1 LSRRSIRLLLSL
13 AATAVLAS
21 ILAAGGTAAFR
32 RLEASFRTGQEELVP
47 PDIAQALEIAQRV
60 LPADAPLLYVSADTD
75 TWRCGVW
82 QRLLHPR
89 PVFCVRPAAS
99 SHSQLAAIRR
109 TFDVRHAIGTGSPPA
124 DLPISRVRSISGRVW
139 IGDLA
144 R

>member
-1 LSRRSIRLLLSL
+1 M
-13 AATAVLAS
+13 AATAVLVS
-21 ILAAGGTAAFR
+21 VLAAGGAAAFR

-47 PDIAQALEIAQRV
+47 PDIVQALETAQRV

-75 TWRCGVW
+75 TWRCGLW

-99 SHSQLAAIRR
+99 SHSQLAVIRR
-109 TFDVRHAIGTGSPPA
+109 TFDVRYAIGTGSPPA
-124 DLPISRVRSISGRVW
+124 DLSIARVRSISDRVW
-139 IGDLA
+139 MGDLA